1 VLEALLY
8 KLEEY
13 KPLLDRLAMPVPT
26 PTVKSVTGKSY
37 ITVTST
43 ARKEDKEG
51 ELGEE
56 KCVSPFY

>member
-1 VLEALLY
+1 MY